1 MTNDFLQVFYWIVLE
16 TQLAGN
22 QQVKI
27 DAPVVVQ
34 PGTGSDQE
42 QMRFWKAFNSSFHR
56 SGINGHFLHS
66 SLSIF
71 IDRIT
76 ISFDSIDRLRLH
88 LCIRIQFFL
97 PIIS

>member
-42 QMRFWKAFNSSFHR
+42 QMRF
-56 SGINGHFLHS
+56 
-66 SLSIF
+66 
-71 IDRIT
+71 
-76 ISFDSIDRLRLH
+76 
-88 LCIRIQFFL
+88 
-97 PIIS
+97 